1 MATARKL
8 PSGSY
13 RCRIYTGKENGKN
26 TYKSFTAATKKEAEF
41 MATDYLFNK
50 REREKKGSLTF
61 REAMERY
68 NSLKESI
75 LSPYSITSYITIKKC
90 LEKDHSDFCDKY
102 IQDITQEDIQL
113 IVNSMSK
120 KLSPKTV
127 RSRHGYI
134 SAVLTEN
141 GYDKSINTQLP
152 QKKRPNNHI
161 PTEEEVLQTLK
172 AAKGTELEVPIMMAA
187 FGMMRRGEI
196 YALSLDDFNGNT
208 VHIHQNKVRAHDG
221 SFHLKAPKTFSGDR
235 FVELPPFVV
244 KTIRKKGY
252 VTNYLPDTITKN
264 FEILLARN
272 NITHYR
278 FHDLR
283 HFSASVRHTLVPDV
297 YTMQAGGWASEAV
310 LQGVYRH
317 AMSDKEKEMS
327 DKVNDYFSDKF
338 KSI

>member
-1 MATARKL
+1 MRVVKPAFTPDAADAVFREIAVIKRNRRLCTLAQMIGIVSVTARNMQCQKRIAVMHAYRPGFAINTAL
-8 PSGSY
+8 PKKI
-13 RCRIYTGKENGKN
+13 RPDIYV
-26 TYKSFTAATKKEAEF
+26 
-41 MATDYLFNK
+41 
-50 REREKKGSLTF
+50 
-61 REAMERY
+61 
-68 NSLKESI
+68 
-75 LSPYSITSYITIKKC
+75 P
-90 LEKDHSDFCDKY
+90 SD
-102 IQDITQEDIQL
+102 EDIRRL
-113 IVNSMSK
+113 MAFV
-120 KLSPKTV
+120 
-127 RSRHGYI
+127 
-134 SAVLTEN
+134 
-141 GYDKSINTQLP
+141 
-152 QKKRPNNHI
+152 
-161 PTEEEVLQTLK
+161 
-172 AAKGTELEVPIMMAA
+172 KGTDMELPIMLAA